1 MTIWHDTVNVHGKSY
16 RCGFC
21 GDSVG
26 PNKGYSTDSGYK
38 YIYICPSCNSPT
50 YFNRTMN
57 ERFQTPAPLIGN
69 EVSNIS
75 DKDIDSLYTE
85 ARACT
90 GSNAF
95 TAAVLSCR
103 KVLMHIAVDKGAP
116 KNKTFIEYV
125 NYLSDHGYVP
135 PDAKGWI
142 DYIRTKG
149 NEANHEIVLMK
160 KEDALN
166 LISFIEMLLKII
178 YEFPSRITTVKK
190 SPKPKP

>member
-1 MTIWHDTVNVHGKSY
+1 MAQWNDTATVQEQSY

-26 PNKGYSTDSGYK
+26 PNRGYRTNDGME
-38 YIYICPSCNSPT
+38 YIFICPNCNSPT
-50 YFNRTMN
+50 YFDHTQYKRI
-57 ERFQTPAPLIGN
+57 QTPAPLIGN
-69 EVSNIS
+69 EVLNIS
-75 DKDIDSLYTE
+75 DEDIDSLYTE

-95 TAAVLSCR
+95 TAAVLACR
-103 KVLMHIAVDKGAP
+103 KILMHIAVDKGAP

-125 NYLSDHGYVP
+125 QYLSEQNYVP

-142 DYIRTKG
+142 DHIRTKG
-149 NEANHEIVLMK
+149 NEANHEIVLME
-160 KEDALN
+160 KEDALD

-178 YEFPSRITTVKK
+178 YEFPSRL
-190 SPKPKP
+190 PKPPEPES